1 MLRKMLVLL
10 GLFVV
15 VMNCSL
21 VESPSTVVKQFY
33 KLAADGKLNDAY
45 ELISKEG
52 KELLK
57 NLGGGA
63 MAIGQLTQKIKNQKG
78 IKNMEILKE
87 EIQGDLAIVNV
98 KITYGDGSSGTETEK
113 LIKENGK
120 WRLSVSK

>member
-10 GLFVV
+10 GLFFLVI
-15 VMNCSL
+15 NCSL
-21 VESPSTVVKQFY
+21 AESPSKVVTNFY

-63 MAIGQLTQKIKNQKG
+63 AAIGQLTQEIKNEKG
-78 IKNMEILKE
+78 IKKIEILNE
-87 EIQGDLAIVNV
+87 EIQGDLASV
-98 KITYGDGSSGTETEK
+98 KFRIAFGDGSSKEDTEK

-120 WRLSVSK
+120 WRLVVSK